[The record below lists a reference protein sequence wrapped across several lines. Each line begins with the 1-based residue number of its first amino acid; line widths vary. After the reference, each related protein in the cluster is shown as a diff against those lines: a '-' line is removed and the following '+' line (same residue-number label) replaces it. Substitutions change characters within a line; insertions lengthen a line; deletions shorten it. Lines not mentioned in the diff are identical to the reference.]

1 MTLRP
6 AIHST
11 EDPPVP
17 IEDLHLREYVF
28 ALRRRVE
35 VAQDLMESLVHDVNR
50 LRQEKADLANQVD
63 RLLVDLH
70 WLESKR
76 KIDTR

>member
-6 AIHST
+6 AINST

-28 ALRRRVE
+28 ALRRRIE
-35 VAQDLMESLVHDVNR
+35 VGQDLMEALVHDVNR
-50 LRQEKADLANQVD
+50 LRQEKEALEVQVD

>member
-6 AIHST
+6 AINST

-28 ALRRRVE
+28 ALRRRIE
-35 VAQDLMESLVHDVNR
+35 VGQDLMEALVHDVNR
-50 LRQEKADLANQVD
+50 LRQEKEALETQVD

>member
-1 MTLRP
+1 MMRP
-6 AIHST
+6 AINST

-28 ALRRRVE
+28 ALRRRIE
-35 VAQDLMESLVHDVNR
+35 VGQDLMEALVHDVNR
-50 LRQEKADLANQVD
+50 LRQEKEALEVQVD

>member
-6 AIHST
+6 AINST

-17 IEDLHLREYVF
+17 IEDLLLREYVF

-35 VAQDLMESLVHDVNR
+35 VAQDLMEALVHDVNR
-50 LRQEKADLANQVD
+50 LRREKEDLVNQVD
-63 RLLVDLH
+63 RLLIDLH

>member
-1 MTLRP
+1 MMRP

-17 IEDLHLREYVF
+17 IEDLLLREYVF

-63 RLLVDLH
+63 RLLIDLH

>member
-6 AIHST
+6 ATHST

-17 IEDLHLREYVF
+17 IEDLRLREYVY
-28 ALRRRVE
+28 ALRRRIE
-35 VAQDLMESLVHDVNR
+35 VAQDLMEALVHDVSR
-50 LRQEKADLANQVD
+50 LKQEKETLEVQVD
-63 RLLVDLH
+63 RLLIDLH

-76 KIDTR
+76 KINTP

>member
-1 MTLRP
+1 MMRP
-6 AIHST
+6 AINST

-28 ALRRRVE
+28 ALRRRIE
-35 VAQDLMESLVHDVNR
+35 VGQDLMEALVHDVNR
-50 LRQEKADLANQVD
+50 LRQEKEALETQVD